1 MRQNR
6 LQRLTTVMTT
16 VSYVMHA
23 VLRRRAVESSFRAL
37 TEIMA
42 MGKLVYTSALWS
54 ILSSAVCFLVISL
67 FCRVAVWPYQ
77 SPVYN
82 KLYDAVTLRLL

>member
-1 MRQNR
+1 
-6 LQRLTTVMTT
+6 
-16 VSYVMHA
+16 MHA
-23 VLRRRAVESSFRAL
+23 VLRRRAVESSGAL

-54 ILSSAVCFLVISL
+54 ILSSAVCFLVISPL
-67 FCRVAVWPYQ
+67 SCSCVAV
-77 SPVYN
+77 SV